1 MEAVGGVGGVQGRG
15 AGGGLL
21 AAGGPNRVT
30 GVLLSG
36 PGRAVRGCT
45 VRSGSETNAAQTRRP
60 RLGPWPP
67 PARASTSRTPRS
79 TCGTSSSWTGPRGV
93 SRDSEGGPFASGQ
106 KGGVGLGRPQCLQV
120 PQDPYRIFLVG
131 EGWSSKFL
139 SVPPKGSDPF
149 SSRGRAVLPRPST
162 SLVKVRFLL

>member
-1 MEAVGGVGGVQGRG
+1 MEAVGGAGGAQGRG
-15 AGGGLL
+15 AGGGLR
-21 AAGGPNRVT
+21 AAGGSRLVT

-45 VRSGSETNAAQTRRP
+45 LRGGSETNAAWTRRL

-93 SRDSEGGPFASGQ
+93 SQYTGGGLSASGH
-106 KGGVGLGRPQCLQV
+106 KGGAGLGRPQGSQV
-120 PQDPYRIFLVG
+120 SQDQFRILLAG
-131 EGWSSKFL
+131 EAR
-139 SVPPKGSDPF
+139 
-149 SSRGRAVLPRPST
+149 RGLER
-162 SLVKVRFLL
+162 